1 VFSAD
6 VIRWVQQ
13 FSSPALDAFFHAV
26 TNLGHEYAYI
36 LILLVVYWCV
46 DRRIGHRLA
55 LVFLSSMWLNGYLK
69 EIFQTPRPSPDDG
82 VRVLVH
88 EASFSFPSGH
98 AQGSM
103 TLWGFLALSLRRP
116 WLWAA
121 SAILILLVGVS
132 RIYLGAHFL
141 GDVVG
146 GWLIGALVLAVF
158 SAAGAAFGRLSLSR
172 SARLALAILVPLLL
186 VPLYQTG
193 PSLQLLGVLMGWMG
207 SDVFALEAIAYRERA
222 SAGRQAAKVL
232 LGLLGVAAL
241 LALHS
246 FVPEGLF
253 EALGWALISL
263 WITVGAPILF
273 VRLGLSGEGE
283 GPQRGIARA
292 DAWKGLRRLLKASG
306 VVALLIAALAVVAS
320 PDLEDEYEATLAGGL
335 APARPAVIAHRG
347 GAGIA
352 PENTL
357 LAFAAGLA
365 YSEALELDVRLTADG
380 QLVVI
385 HDETVDRTT
394 SGTGRVRELTV
405 AQLKELDAGYWFT
418 PDGVNYPYRGRGVEI
433 PLLSEVLDAFP
444 DVSLII
450 EIKDEDEEA
459 ARALAALLAEKGRAE
474 RVVVGSFNDRV
485 IAAFR
490 RASPQT
496 PTTAAMGEA
505 VRFLVLSRL
514 GLDSL
519 VRVPWQSLSVPPRYG
534 PLPVISSGLIEA
546 AHRKGVPVHAWTIN
560 DLDEARRL
568 AALGVDGIITDYPD
582 RILERQ

>member
-1 VFSAD
+1 MFSAD

-306 VVALLIAALAVVAS
+306 VVALLIAALAVVAP

-380 QLVVI
+380 QIVVI

>member
-1 VFSAD
+1 MFSAD

-306 VVALLIAALAVVAS
+306 VVALLIAALAVVAP